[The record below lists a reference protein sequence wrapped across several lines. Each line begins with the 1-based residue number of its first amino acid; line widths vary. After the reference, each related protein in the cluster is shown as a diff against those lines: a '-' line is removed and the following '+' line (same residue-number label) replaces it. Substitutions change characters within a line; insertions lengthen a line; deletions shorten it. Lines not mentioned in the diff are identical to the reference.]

1 MLNVSIYLSSRRR
14 HTCCALVTG
23 VQTCALPIC
32 RSLVLFLDHILER
45 HAFVRSAH
53 RQLAIFSI
61 AEFDR
66 VLGVGPN
73 HDRYFEIFRKLALLD
88 QRSEEHTSELQSLMR
103 ISYAVYCLKKKK
115 YKIPILQMTTNKITT
130 IVIYVH
136 SIICNL

>member
-1 MLNVSIYLSSRRR
+1 MRISDWSSDVCSSDLKTLGFAEARRYL
-14 HTCCALVTG
+14 G
-23 VQTCALPIC
+23 

-73 HDRYFEIFRKLALLD
+73 NDRYFEIFRKLALLD
-88 QRSEEHTSELQSLMR
+88 QRVHPRETAPAAEDAVLILRSEERRVGKACVST
-103 ISYAVYCLKKKK
+103 CG
-115 YKIPILQMTTNKITT
+115 TGW
-130 IVIYVH
+130 
-136 SIICNL
+136 

>member
-1 MLNVSIYLSSRRR
+1 MTAYGMRISDWSSDV
-14 HTCCALVTG
+14 CSSDL
-23 VQTCALPIC
+23 
-32 RSLVLFLDHILER
+32 R

-88 QRSEEHTSELQSLMR
+88 QRVHPRETAPAAED
-103 ISYAVYCLKKKK
+103 AVLILLALDSGANQILDDEAGLADHSFQFG
-115 YKIPILQMTTNKITT
+115 KIGRAH
-130 IVIYVH
+130 V
-136 SIICNL
+136 

>member
-1 MLNVSIYLSSRRR
+1 MRISDWSSDVCSSDLAQRIEDCLVQVRETDATENKTLGFAEARRYL
-14 HTCCALVTG
+14 G
-23 VQTCALPIC
+23 

-73 HDRYFEIFRKLALLD
+73 HDRYFEIFRKL
-88 QRSEEHTSELQSLMR
+88 RSEEHTSELQSLMR
-103 ISYAVYCLKKKK
+103 ISYAVFCLKKKK
-115 YKIPILQMTTNKITT
+115 QTHTT
-130 IVIYVH
+130 
-136 SIICNL
+136 